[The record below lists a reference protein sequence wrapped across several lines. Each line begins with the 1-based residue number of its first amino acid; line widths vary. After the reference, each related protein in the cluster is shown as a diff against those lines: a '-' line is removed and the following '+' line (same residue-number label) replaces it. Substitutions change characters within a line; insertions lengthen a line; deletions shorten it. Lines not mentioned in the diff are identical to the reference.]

1 MMEKEMSK
9 SVISNKKKLAMGKK
23 APVSLAPVTK
33 AMKKGGVVKGK
44 EVKVKHV
51 AMKKGG
57 SVKGGAYL
65 KLKSGGRM
73 KEC

>member
-1 MMEKEMSK
+1 MTKDA
-9 SVISNKKKLAMGKK
+9 ISNHKKLAMGKK
-23 APVSLAPVTK
+23 APVSAAPIKK

-44 EVKVKHV
+44 TVAVKHV
-51 AMKKGG
+51 ALKAGGLPKGKA
-57 SVKGGAYL
+57 SI